1 MILEGRKPSYLKE
14 GPKYIYIY
22 IFIYFILKIYLLI
35 FFFRK
40 ESWDLKKNLISYIL
54 LKKLYVSIKK
64 K

>member
-22 IFIYFILKIYLLI
+22 IYIFYTQNIPIN